1 MLKIFFGE
9 MENAIYTPSIYFN
22 NQYEDE
28 WLEEDLAKAMIED
41 VDQSKVVSSHL
52 IESPILGPI
61 PPERLSGGVKT
72 LLLMAFDDS
81 GHVFNGSACGDNCAK
96 WISTIGTHKD
106 LTINLH
112 HIMDFSTV
120 ARFSAFIINT
130 GKMTESYEAYLEEA
144 IKIPL
149 EDF

>member
-52 IESPILGPI
+52 IESPVLGPI

-72 LLLMAFDDS
+72 LLLMAF
-81 GHVFNGSACGDNCAK
+81 GPFRCGGGA
-96 WISTIGTHKD
+96 
-106 LTINLH
+106 
-112 HIMDFSTV
+112 
-120 ARFSAFIINT
+120 ARFNRCHPGGGSSWRYRKTFS
-130 GKMTESYEAYLEEA
+130 GYGG
-144 IKIPL
+144 PL
-149 EDF
+149 

>member
-28 WLEEDLAKAMIED
+28 WLEEDLAKVMIED

-61 PPERLSGGVKT
+61 PPERLSGGVKR
-72 LLLMAFDDS
+72 
-81 GHVFNGSACGDNCAK
+81 
-96 WISTIGTHKD
+96 ISTIASHKD

-120 ARFSAFIINT
+120 EGFSAFILNT
-130 GKMTESYEAYLEEA
+130 GKMVKSYKAYLEEA

>member
-52 IESPILGPI
+52 IESPVLGPI
-61 PPERLSGGVKT
+61 PPEKLSGGVKT

-81 GHVFNGSACGDNCAK
+81 GRVFNGAACGDNCAK

-120 ARFSAFIINT
+120 EGFSAFIINT
-130 GKMTESYEAYLEEA
+130 GKMAESYEAYLEEA

>member
-1 MLKIFFGE
+1 MNTIAIVVSLFALLLALFIYVKQGN
-9 MENAIYTPSIYFN
+9 NAIFTDS
-22 NQYEDE
+22 
-28 WLEEDLAKAMIED
+28 
-41 VDQSKVVSSHL
+41 V
-52 IESPILGPI
+52 
-61 PPERLSGGVKT
+61 ERLR
-72 LLLMAFDDS
+72 
-81 GHVFNGSACGDNCAK
+81 
-96 WISTIGTHKD
+96 KD

-120 ARFSAFIINT
+120 EGFSAFIINT